1 MTEEKVFGNQFAM
14 VTEWSSEITS
24 AVSEQVKTMMQVGKA
39 VFIFTDEH
47 KFEAFPRPL
56 EQELLAKNGL
66 ATSIGTQGA
75 YILNHMDTLD
85 DFLNTTDII
94 DELLERGK
102 AVKIFID
109 VRDYKNL
116 KRIVK
121 LTSLMARVYDN
132 LSVTYTVR
140 TKRNYLSAE
149 KTKLDIANELPMRVA
164 PENIILL

>member
-1 MTEEKVFGNQFAM
+1 MSKTTPLGNQYAL
-14 VTEWSSEITS
+14 VNEWVSEITS
-24 AVSEQVKTMMQVGKA
+24 AICNQVKTMTQAGKA

-56 EQELLAKNGL
+56 EAELLTKNGL
-66 ATSIGTQGA
+66 STSIGTQGA

-102 AVKIFID
+102 AVQVFID
-109 VRDYKNL
+109 VRDYKNF

-132 LSVTYTVR
+132 FSVTYAIH
-140 TKRNYLSAE
+140 TKRNYLSPE
-149 KTKLDIANELPMRVA
+149 KTTLDIVNELPMRIA
-164 PENIILL
+164 PENIIL